1 VIYLVISHSPMGSVL
16 GVKSLTPTQFSDY
29 EQQHGDTVVVLDGNE
44 VIRHWT
50 YYA

>member
-1 VIYLVISHSPMGSVL
+1 MIYIIVSHSPMGSVL
-16 GVKSLTPTQFSDY
+16 GVKTVTPAHFDDY
-29 EQQHGDTVVVLDGNE
+29 EQQHGDTVIVIDNGE